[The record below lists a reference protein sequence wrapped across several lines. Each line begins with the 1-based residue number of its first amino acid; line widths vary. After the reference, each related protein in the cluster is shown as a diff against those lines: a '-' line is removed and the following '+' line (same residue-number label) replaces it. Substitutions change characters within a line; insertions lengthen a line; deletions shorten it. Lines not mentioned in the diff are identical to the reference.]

1 MNRRMLP
8 ATHSGSLVG
17 VDLAAMLRG
26 GRWGGPRDLADGPG
40 LRLALSPQ
48 EWYRDHASAWLD
60 ALPTDAPWHDPAVLL
75 AMLRLPF
82 R

>member
-1 MNRRMLP
+1 M
-8 ATHSGSLVG
+8 HGSIVYP
-17 VDLAAMLRG
+17 DAERLAAAVASIV
-26 GRWGGPRDLADGPG
+26 ADAVGSSPG
-40 LRLALSPQ
+40 LRLALFPQ
-48 EWYRDHASAWLD
+48 EWYRDHASDWLD